1 MGLTYRR
8 GIDLI
13 NLSISQ
19 VYGYTDADFINDIN
33 TRKSTSGF
41 VFMLAGAAIS
51 WRLKQQDI
59 MAKSSYKAEYVAVN
73 AAASKAIWLRLL
85 LLELGHP

>member
-1 MGLTYRR
+1 MGLIYRR

-13 NLSISQ
+13 NSLISQ
-19 VYGYTDADFINDIN
+19 VYGYTDADFANDID

-41 VFMLAGAAIS
+41 IFMLAGAAIS

-59 MAKSSYKAEYVAVN
+59 MAKSSYKAEYVAVD
-73 AAASKAIWLRLL
+73 AIAFKAIWLRLL
-85 LLELGHP
+85 LLELRHP